1 MRAWIGSAAS
11 SRQWPTVVRAAAA
24 SFASQ
29 LATASGS
36 VAGCDLNP
44 DTNRG
49 NHSHGLSGRPPG
61 VRFTGHTCDITDEEQ
76 VQPFRDVL
84 LEQHGSDHVDLVRA
98 NAWTSGATV

>member
-1 MRAWIGSAAS
+1 VDRFGGKLAAVADGGSGS
-11 SRQWPTVVRAAAA
+11 GREL
-24 SFASQ
+24 ASQ